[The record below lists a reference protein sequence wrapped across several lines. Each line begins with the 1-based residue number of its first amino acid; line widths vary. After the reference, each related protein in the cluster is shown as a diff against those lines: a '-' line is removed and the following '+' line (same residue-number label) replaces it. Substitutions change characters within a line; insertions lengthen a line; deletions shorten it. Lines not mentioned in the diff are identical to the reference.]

1 MVMSMRINFG
11 DRDMQ
16 EDRKSD
22 PLLRHF
28 IDYNTPTRALTRGDK
43 VIERV
48 GIGIVECVKTRYDAY
63 LAKPTP
69 RNAKDYCLWR
79 LRLHRRLNNDPEK
92 LEEINEVRGLG
103 LFDENPGPTCW
114 KYNFD

>member
-1 MVMSMRINFG
+1 MAMRINFG

-16 EDRKSD
+16 EARKND

-28 IDYNTPTRALTRGDK
+28 IDYDKPTKSLTKADK
-43 VIERV
+43 IIEKV
-48 GIGIVECVKTRYDAY
+48 GIGIVECVKTRYDTY
-63 LAKPTP
+63 LASPTP

-79 LRLHRRLNNDPEK
+79 LRLHRRLNNDREK
-92 LEEINEVRGLG
+92 LEEVNEARGLG

-114 KYNFD
+114 NYNFD